1 MIRYVTENWEK
12 KYEAFLSSH
21 PKGHFVKS
29 LKWAE
34 FKKPWKTKVF
44 VSVDEKDQ
52 IRGSMMI
59 YISRIP
65 KTKYTHLYCPRGPVV
80 DDGDAETLKELCD
93 EARKIAKE
101 FNAYELS
108 IDPDITEKDTGYFA
122 DLVRAGFALNNTKRR
137 PEYLQARYVFRLY
150 MEGMT
155 ADEIFA
161 NFHSKTRYNVRL
173 ATRKEVTCRI
183 GTKEDLP
190 AFVEVMKETA
200 VRDGFLARSLSYF
213 EEMYDILGP
222 EHLRLYLMEYNGEV
236 LAGAVTIYYDDK
248 MWYLYGA
255 SSNRERNRMPN
266 YLMQWEMIQWA
277 VEKGCRIY
285 DFRGVTGD
293 MEKTLLEGLV
303 RFKAGFGAVQ
313 DDFVGK
319 MDMIFM
325 PVRAEVIEIVQTA
338 YRALVRR
345 IGVWKNKRK

>member
-1 MIRYVTENWEK
+1 MIQYVTPDWET
-12 KYEAFLSSH
+12 KYEAFISGH

-34 FKKPWKTKVF
+34 FKKPHEVLTF
-44 VSVDEKDQ
+44 LSLDADGN
-52 IRGSMMI
+52 IRGSMLI
-59 YISRIP
+59 YVSRIP

-80 DDGDAETLKELCD
+80 DDGDAETLAELCA
-93 EARKIAKE
+93 EARKIAAEK
-101 FNAYELS
+101 NAYELS
-108 IDPDITEKDTGYFA
+108 IDPDITEKDQAYFTM
-122 DLVRAGFALNNTKRR
+122 LENAGFKLNNTKRR

-190 AFVEVMKETA
+190 AFVEIMKETA

-213 EEMYDILGP
+213 ESMYDILGP
-222 EHLRLYLMEYNGEV
+222 EHLRLYLMEYRGQAI
-236 LAGAVTIYYDDK
+236 AGAITIYYGDK

-277 VEKGCRIY
+277 VEKNCRIY

-293 MEKTLLEGLV
+293 MEKTFLDGLI
-303 RFKAGFGAVQ
+303 RFKAGFGAIQ

-325 PVRAEVIEIVQTA
+325 PKRAELIEIAQTF
-338 YRALVRR
+338 YRSVVRK
-345 IGVWKNKRK
+345 IGILKNKK

>member
-1 MIRYVTENWEK
+1 MIRYITENWES
-12 KYEAFLSSH
+12 KYEAFISAH

-44 VSVDEKDQ
+44 VSVDENDK

-59 YISRIP
+59 YVSRIP

-80 DDGDAETLKELCD
+80 DDGDGETLKELCD

-108 IDPDITEKDTGYFA
+108 IDPDITERDTGYFA

-183 GTKEDLP
+183 GTKADLP

-213 EEMYDILGP
+213 EEMYDTLGP

-236 LAGAVTIYYDDK
+236 LAGAITIYYGDK

-325 PVRAEVIEIVQTA
+325 PVRAELIEILQTA
-338 YRALVRR
+338 YRSLVRR
-345 IGVWKNKRK
+345 IGVLKNKRK

>member
-1 MIRYVTENWEK
+1 MIQYVTPEWEG
-12 KYEAFLSSH
+12 KYEEFISGH

-29 LKWAE
+29 LKWAQ
-34 FKKPWKTKVF
+34 FKKPHELICYL
-44 VSVDEKDQ
+44 SLDESGA

-59 YISRIP
+59 YLSRIP

-80 DDGDAETLKELCD
+80 DDGDAATLAELCA
-93 EARKIAKE
+93 EARKIAAEK
-101 FNAYELS
+101 NAYELS
-108 IDPDITEKDTGYFA
+108 IDPDITEKDQAYFA
-122 DLVRAGFALNNTKRR
+122 MLENAGFKLNNTKRR

-190 AFVEVMKETA
+190 AFVEIMKETA

-213 EEMYDILGP
+213 ESMYDILGP
-222 EHLRLYLMEYNGEV
+222 EHLRLYLMEYQGQAI
-236 LAGAVTIYYDDK
+236 AGAITIYYGDK

-277 VEKGCRIY
+277 VEKNCRIY

-293 MEKTLLEGLV
+293 MEKTFLDGLI
-303 RFKAGFGAVQ
+303 RFKAGFGAIQ

-325 PVRAEVIEIVQTA
+325 PRRAELIEIAQTF
-338 YRALVRR
+338 YRSVVRK
-345 IGVWKNKRK
+345 IGILKNKK